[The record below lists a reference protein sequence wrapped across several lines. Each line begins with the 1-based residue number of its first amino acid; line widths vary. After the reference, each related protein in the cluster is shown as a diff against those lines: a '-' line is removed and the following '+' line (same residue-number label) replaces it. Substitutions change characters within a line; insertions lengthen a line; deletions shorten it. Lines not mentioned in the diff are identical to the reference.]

1 MKTKINK
8 KQFKVWLPNKMFKNL
23 KTKVREYNG
32 IGEKPKL
39 ELSISAYLLNLM
51 FYIPLKANDKYE
63 DGWIPICSRPYKNLK
78 YFKNY
83 MEFLVNNNF
92 IIAND
97 KNYSNCSK
105 SCKKYKINGN
115 YKSQQVNFH
124 DVPNG
129 CKFIKNIIEKSDL
142 RKKTADDKCGHL
154 TKWLKPELLSI
165 DSKKALKKT
174 NENYIK
180 KSDLGKKNKRI
191 YTIKS
196 IESKSWNYSREGE
209 DNRLH
214 TILTS
219 LPKDLRSYIKYN
231 KEVLVS
237 LDISN
242 SQPFIISTI
251 LNQIIKSSL
260 DFNLMNSFINKFYKI
275 NSLNNLYISTMSDH
289 SKEAIIEIN
298 YFINNVI
305 NGTFYELYSNVLF
318 KEKLLFLDID
328 KQCVFL
334 ESSVN
339 NDGKYNSHR
348 FFKSKRKASKYII
361 LKTLFSSVNCHH
373 SFIKVFQKEYPNV
386 FKFIQKVK
394 KGKEKNFF
402 PILLQN
408 IEADCILDY
417 CTKNIA
423 KKHPEM
429 PLFTIHDSII
439 TTLRYKDELEKE
451 FKKCLKLYFSLE
463 PKITCEIWSEDYLIA
478 S

>member
-1 MKTKINK
+1 
-8 KQFKVWLPNKMFKNL
+8 
-23 KTKVREYNG
+23 
-32 IGEKPKL
+32 
-39 ELSISAYLLNLM
+39 
-51 FYIPLKANDKYE
+51 
-63 DGWIPICSRPYKNLK
+63 
-78 YFKNY
+78 
-83 MEFLVNNNF
+83 
-92 IIAND
+92 
-97 KNYSNCSK
+97 
-105 SCKKYKINGN
+105 
-115 YKSQQVNFH
+115 
-124 DVPNG
+124 
-129 CKFIKNIIEKSDL
+129 
-142 RKKTADDKCGHL
+142 
-154 TKWLKPELLSI
+154 
-165 DSKKALKKT
+165 
-174 NENYIK
+174 
-180 KSDLGKKNKRI
+180 
-191 YTIKS
+191 
-196 IESKSWNYSREGE
+196 
-209 DNRLH
+209 LH

-275 NSLNNLYISTMSDH
+275 NSFYNLYISTMSDH
-289 SKEAIIEIN
+289 SKEALIEIN
-298 YFINNVI
+298 SFINNVI